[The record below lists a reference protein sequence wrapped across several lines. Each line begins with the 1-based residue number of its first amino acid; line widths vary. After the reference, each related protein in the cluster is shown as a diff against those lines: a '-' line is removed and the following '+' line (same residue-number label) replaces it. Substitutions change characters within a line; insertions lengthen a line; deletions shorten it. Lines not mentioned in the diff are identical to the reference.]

1 MALRLTQAL
10 LANHIP
16 EIWANSFLGYL
27 PKYLNLANSVTTD
40 FNAEEFKR
48 KGDIVHLPKRGTLT
62 ANEKAVDTVVTV
74 QNPSDDIV
82 NITLNKHFEV
92 TISPEDVALS
102 MTKDGVMQGYMDDAA
117 MVLAEK
123 VEETLAEL
131 YASAGDTVN
140 SGSAMT
146 LAKLREGR
154 RKLITAKVPKTAP
167 RFAYL
172 DEYAVEDLLNTNT
185 LADASQIGTTRPL
198 VDGAIARL
206 AGFDI
211 FESQMVETSGSPAS
225 YHCMLYTRNAM
236 ALALR
241 PLFQAGA
248 EWGVKQAVVFDPQ
261 TGVGIRVTMSYNA
274 DYLAP
279 QVTLDILWG
288 VGVIRSEHLIDLYHT
303 NT

>member
-1 MALRLTQAL
+1 MSDRMTQTI

-16 EIWANSFLGYL
+16 EVWANSFLGYL

-48 KGDIVHLPKRGTLT
+48 KGDIVHLPKRGTLV
-62 ANEKAVDTVVTV
+62 AYEKAADTVVTV
-74 QNPSDDIV
+74 QHPSDDKV
-82 NITLNKHFEV
+82 DITLDQHWEI

-102 MTKDGVMQGYMDDAA
+102 MTKDGAMEGHMNDAA
-117 MVLAEK
+117 MVLGEK

-140 SGSAMT
+140 SAAALT
-146 LAKLREGR
+146 LEKLREGR
-154 RKLITAKVPKTAP
+154 RKLITARVPQNAP

-172 DEYAVEDLLNTNT
+172 DEYAIEDLLNTNT
-185 LADASQIGTTRPL
+185 LADASQIGSTRPL
-198 VDGAIARL
+198 VEGSIGRL

-211 FESQMVETSGSPAS
+211 FESQMVETSGSPS
-225 YHCMLYTRNAM
+225 TYHDMLYTRDAM
-236 ALALR
+236 GLALR
-241 PLFQAGA
+241 PLFQVGS
-248 EWGVKQAVVFDPQ
+248 EWGVKQAVVADPR
-261 TGVGIRVTMSYNA
+261 TGTGIRVTMSYDAN
-274 DYLAP
+274 YLAP

-303 NT
+303 N